1 MGNIKQS
8 TIYILFF
15 IIIFLVTLSINK
27 ILAIT
32 LLLVALF
39 ILIGKNIY
47 LRKIIKANKL
57 YAGKNYSEALKLYR
71 QTVNRKNIPGF
82 IVNNYLIMELK
93 YGDCTIAQN
102 YINSLSLNNS
112 KIKSADLLS
121 IKISKSLVAWK
132 NNKSDEAINYLK
144 ELLEESETTYL
155 YETLTSLLIV
165 NNKLDDVQSLDS
177 LKKALNYIDEKY
189 QAKSISTSVV
199 GKNDGNW
206 YDSFVIGA
214 GRKQGVKDDSI
225 VINGNGLV
233 GIVYEVSDNYSKAI
247 SLLDTKSSV
256 SFKLLK
262 DSNLKGVITQNSTLD
277 DKENYK
283 NKGYLYGYM
292 FDSSYNVLPGDVV
305 TTSGLGLY
313 PEGIPIGEVDKV
325 IDDKN
330 KSMKFVVVKP
340 YVNFKNID
348 DVTIVEPRNI
358 G

>member
-1 MGNIKQS
+1 MISLRFDKNKKEKK
-8 TIYILFF
+8 
-15 IIIFLVTLSINK
+15 INFK
-27 ILAIT
+27 VIATGVVAIT
-32 LLLVALF
+32 LIGIVGISIGSNKGSNPIGANMGMNSISTISSTINSGFNFVKGGFENIINFHKNAKKAEALEEE
-39 ILIGKNIY
+39 N
-47 LRKIIKANKL
+47 NKL
-57 YAGKNYSEALKLYR
+57 QQE
-71 QTVNRKNIPGF
+71 VI
-82 IVNNYLIMELK
+82 
-93 YGDCTIAQN
+93 
-102 YINSLSLNNS
+102 
-112 KIKSADLLS
+112 DLQ
-121 IKISKSLVAWK
+121 
-132 NNKSDEAINYLK
+132 
-144 ELLEESETTYL
+144 
-155 YETLTSLLIV
+155 
-165 NNKLDDVQSLDS
+165 NKLDDTQSLES
-177 LKKALNYIDEKY
+177 LKSALNFVDEKY
-189 QAKSISTSVV
+189 VAKTLSAKVV
-199 GKNDGNW
+199 SKNDGNW
-206 YDSFVIGA
+206 YTTFVVSA
-214 GRKQGVKDDSI
+214 GSKDGVKKDSL
-225 VINGNGLV
+225 VMNGKGLV
-233 GIVYEVSDNYSKAI
+233 GVVYEVSNNYCKVV

>member
-1 MGNIKQS
+1 MISLRFDKNKKEKK
-8 TIYILFF
+8 
-15 IIIFLVTLSINK
+15 INFK
-27 ILAIT
+27 VIATGVVAIT
-32 LLLVALF
+32 LIGIVGISIGRYGGNNPIGDKFVLD
-39 ILIGKNIY
+39 IIEPIGKNLNSGFTF
-47 LRKIIKANKL
+47 LRDNFKDII
-57 YAGKNYSEALKLYR
+57 NYKS
-71 QTVNRKNIPGF
+71 
-82 IVNNYLIMELK
+82 
-93 YGDCTIAQN
+93 
-102 YINSLSLNNS
+102 NS
-112 KIKSADLLS
+112 KKLE
-121 IKISKSLVAWK
+121 SLQ
-132 NNKSDEAINYLK
+132 DENEKLK
-144 ELLEESETTYL
+144 EEVIAL
-155 YETLTSLLIV
+155 

-177 LKKALNYIDEKY
+177 L
-189 QAKSISTSVV
+189 
-199 GKNDGNW
+199 NW
-206 YDSFVIGA
+206 YDAFVIGA

>member
-1 MGNIKQS
+1 MISLRFDKNKKEKK
-8 TIYILFF
+8 
-15 IIIFLVTLSINK
+15 INFK
-27 ILAIT
+27 VIATGVVAIT
-32 LLLVALF
+32 LIGIVGISIGRYGGNNPIGDKFVLD
-39 ILIGKNIY
+39 IIEPIGKNLNSGFTF
-47 LRKIIKANKL
+47 LRDNFKDII
-57 YAGKNYSEALKLYR
+57 NYKS
-71 QTVNRKNIPGF
+71 
-82 IVNNYLIMELK
+82 
-93 YGDCTIAQN
+93 
-102 YINSLSLNNS
+102 NS
-112 KIKSADLLS
+112 KKLE
-121 IKISKSLVAWK
+121 SLQ
-132 NNKSDEAINYLK
+132 DENEKLK
-144 ELLEESETTYL
+144 EEVIAL
-155 YETLTSLLIV
+155 

-177 LKKALNYIDEKY
+177 LKKAW
-189 QAKSISTSVV
+189 
-199 GKNDGNW
+199 NW